1 MYHVH
6 TMGGVLEHLVRPPLR
21 RQLIVP
27 LRCRRIDPA
36 VLELETAK
44 EILREVFD
52 TTQSEVEEMIRQRI
66 AERAGF

>member
-1 MYHVH
+1 
-6 TMGGVLEHLVRPPLR
+6 MGGVLEHLVRPPLR

-27 LRCRRIDPA
+27 LRCRRVDPA